1 MSDAKFKQIAKTI
14 EARIDSGEY
23 PAKFKLPPHRALADE
38 LSTTPA
44 TVAKA
49 YQLLVD
55 KKRVES
61 FVGRG
66 TFVRAQASLSEVIQP
81 ADDEQDYNFSILQP
95 CLLQNLSPLR
105 DAMIT
110 ASEQLNTQLMGYT
123 EYSGH
128 ESHRLAGVAWAKHYG
143 LVGGN
148 ASYTLLT
155 NGAQHAL
162 SLLIHALTEPGD
174 TIAVESLTYPGIMAI
189 AKSAGRHVVGVQLD
203 DEGMCPDDLQQ
214 VIRLNHPKLVIVVP
228 SHQNPTGI
236 TMPPARRD
244 EIANVIAANNI
255 WLIEDDIYGF
265 LNPEPIAAISNRI
278 PQLSFHISGLS
289 KAISPAMRCG
299 FLKVPDSHIAVLQA
313 YIRANIWL
321 SSPLN
326 YIAAAQLIESGEAF
340 QLAEMQRQT
349 AIKRQQMA
357 KELLGYQGRETGF
370 QLWWPLPEHWQQ
382 ERFVMEAKNKG
393 LIVSSGSYFKVN
405 GEDPH
410 HIRLSLMA
418 ISSEQRLQ
426 QGLIMLRDLAKSEF
440 VMNPHF

>member
-23 PAKFKLPPHRALADE
+23 PAKFKLPPHRALAYE

-66 TFVRAQASLSEVIQP
+66 TFVCVQASLSEVIQP

-105 DAMIT
+105 DAMMQAT
-110 ASEQLNTQLMGYT
+110 EQLNTQLMGYT
-123 EYSGH
+123 EHSGH
-128 ESHRLAGVAWAKHYG
+128 ESHRLAGVVWAKHYG
-143 LVGGN
+143 LIGGN
-148 ASYTLLT
+148 SDNTLLT

-214 VIRLNHPKLVIVVP
+214 VIRLNRPKLVIVVP

-340 QLAEMQRQT
+340 QLAERQRQT

-370 QLWWPLPEHWQQ
+370 QLWCPLPEHWQQ